1 MSHTVTFTFHAPEN
15 KETKS
20 QDTSPYD
27 EGAVHD
33 SFHQLIQEQSWLAE
47 QEMVEMQD
55 LATRGKDNVA
65 YVASPPRQT
74 EAWESPDE
82 IAEHPDFCSATLQI
96 LASMPSR
103 TIGRS
108 RGVIL
113 SQYYNRTARLRR
125 RSSRA
130 PLQEVSRSARPSIR
144 QLDIE
149 LDSGHEE
156 EDSKRC
162 LLVKELRSLPA
173 NQRINMLQA
182 MPLSL
187 SEKRRLRQDS
197 SGYSGTLRKP
207 KTTAPLSQCSRFK
220 YHIIIGFRN
229 LWYSL
234 LSLLHVLQPWHY
246 SLKQISGR
254 FGSSIL
260 SYFQFLKTL
269 LTFNFFL
276 FLILLVFVVAM
287 QAAYPSAIPNR
298 EAFTGLEPFTGA
310 GFFTH
315 TLLYY
320 GYYSNFTLNDPCT
333 SISNA
338 SHCGQHRHVRMPYN
352 MPLAYLFV
360 TGVSF
365 FVTCILLVYS
375 MSRSFGESYRVGSTS
390 GELAVKVFCAWDYK
404 VIQKRSIRLQ
414 SENICTQLKE
424 CLADH
429 WARSHPLNLFKRL
442 QRLVILLMAWTLS
455 LGAILGCVIG
465 VYYFSEFIHHIH
477 QEKLSTSSRAGKEAL
492 LLALPLLVSLINL
505 LVPYMYNLLAA
516 WEKQESPVLEVY
528 VAICR
533 NLILKMVILGLL
545 CYHWLSRKVTSS
557 KIQCWETFVG
567 QELYRLVVMDFIFT
581 LLDTFFGELMWRV
594 ILEKKLQS
602 KRKPEFDIARNVLE
616 LIYGQTLTWLGV
628 FFAPLLPAVQII
640 KLLLLFYIKK
650 ASLMRNCQSPSKPW
664 RASHMNTIFITLLC
678 FPSFLGAS
686 IFLSYTIWAVK
697 PSEIC
702 GPFQTFET
710 IYDSGKTWVVELEQS
725 SPNLTWFTW
734 IHQHLIQNSFFLFLI
749 SGILLAVIYLNI
761 QVVKGQ
767 RRIITLL
774 KEQIANEGEDKMF
787 LIQKLHTIYGK

>member
-1 MSHTVTFTFHAPEN
+1 ME
-15 KETKS
+15 
-20 QDTSPYD
+20 
-27 EGAVHD
+27 
-33 SFHQLIQEQSWLAE
+33 
-47 QEMVEMQD
+47 D
-55 LATRGKDNVA
+55 LASRGRENVA
-65 YVASPPRQT
+65 YVASSPRRS
-74 EAWESPDE
+74 EAGESPE
-82 IAEHPDFCSATLQI
+82 ETVEHPDFSSATLRI

-108 RGVIL
+108 RGAIL

-125 RSSRA
+125 RSSRV
-130 PLQEVSRSARPSIR
+130 PLQKVSRSARPSVR
-144 QLDIE
+144 QLDLE
-149 LDSGHEE
+149 LDSGQEE
-156 EDSKRC
+156 EETKRA

-173 NQRINMLQA
+173 NQRINMLQTIFGTEKLFH
-182 MPLSL
+182 PYLFSL
-187 SEKRRLRQDS
+187 Q
-197 SGYSGTLRKP
+197 
-207 KTTAPLSQCSRFK
+207 
-220 YHIIIGFRN
+220 GFRN

-234 LSLLHVLQPWHY
+234 LSLLHTLQPWHY

-260 SYFQFLKTL
+260 SYFLFVKTL

-287 QAAYPSAIPNR
+287 QAAYPPATHNR
-298 EAFTGLEPFTGA
+298 EAFTGLELFTGA
-310 GFFTH
+310 GYFTH

-320 GYYSNFTLNDPCT
+320 GYYSNFTLNDPCA
-333 SISNA
+333 SSSNVT
-338 SHCGQHRHVRMPYN
+338 HCRQPSQVQLPYN

-375 MSRSFGESYRVGSTS
+375 MSRSFGESYRVGSAS

-404 VIQKRSIRLQ
+404 VIQKRSVLLQ
-414 SENICTQLKE
+414 SENICTQLKASE
-424 CLADH
+424 GKAAH
-429 WARSHPLNLFKRL
+429 RAIP
-442 QRLVILLMAWTLS
+442 S
-455 LGAILGCVIG
+455 LPQVHQDK
-465 VYYFSEFIHHIH
+465 FSA
-477 QEKLSTSSRAGKEAL
+477 SNRVGKEAL
-492 LLALPLLVSLINL
+492 LLFLPLLVSLINL

-545 CYHWLSRKVTSS
+545 CYHWLSREVTSS

-594 ILEKKLQS
+594 ILEKKLQ
-602 KRKPEFDIARNVLE
+602 RKQRPEFDIARNVLE
-616 LIYGQTLTWLGV
+616 LIYGQSLTWLGV
-628 FFAPLLPAVQII
+628 FFAPLLPAVQIL

-664 RASHMNTIFITLLC
+664 RASHMSTIFITLLC

-697 PSEIC
+697 PSEMC

-710 IYDSGKTWVVELEQS
+710 IYDSGKTWVVDLEQS

-761 QVVKGQ
+761 QVVQGQ

-787 LIQKLHTIYGK
+787 LIEKLHTIYGK

>member
-15 KETKS
+15 TEAKS
-20 QDTSPYD
+20 EDTSPYD

-33 SFHQLIQEQSWLAE
+33 SFHQLIQEQSQLAE
-47 QEMVEMQD
+47 QEMVEMED
-55 LATRGKDNVA
+55 LASRG
-65 YVASPPRQT
+65 R
-74 EAWESPDE
+74 EAGESPE
-82 IAEHPDFCSATLQI
+82 ETVEHPDFSSTTLRI

-108 RGVIL
+108 RGAIL

-125 RSSRA
+125 RSSRV
-130 PLQEVSRSARPSIR
+130 PLQKVSRSARPSVR
-144 QLDIE
+144 QLDLE
-149 LDSGHEE
+149 LDSGQEE
-156 EDSKRC
+156 EETKRT

-187 SEKRRLRQDS
+187 TEKRRLRQDS
-197 SGYSGTLRKP
+197 SGYSGTLQKP
-207 KTTAPLSQCSRFK
+207 KTTAPLSQCSRLK

-234 LSLLHVLQPWHY
+234 LSLLHTLQPWHY

-260 SYFQFLKTL
+260 SYFLFVKTL
-269 LTFNFFL
+269 LMFNLFL
-276 FLILLVFVVAM
+276 LLILLVFVVAM
-287 QAAYPSAIPNR
+287 QAAYPPATRNR
-298 EAFTGLEPFTGA
+298 EPFTGLELFTGA
-310 GFFTH
+310 GYFTH

-320 GYYSNFTLNDPCT
+320 GYYSNFTLNDPCA
-333 SISNA
+333 SSSNVT
-338 SHCGQHRHVRMPYN
+338 HCRQPSQVQLPYN

-375 MSRSFGESYRVGSTS
+375 TSRSFGESYRVGSAS

-404 VIQKRSIRLQ
+404 VIQKRSVLLQ

-424 CLADH
+424 CLAEH
-429 WARSHPLNLFKRL
+429 WARSNPLNLCKRL
-442 QRLVILLMAWTLS
+442 QRMAILLMSWAVS
-455 LGAILGCVIG
+455 LGIVLGCAIG
-465 VYYFSEFIHHIH
+465 VYYFSEYIH
-477 QEKLSTSSRAGKEAL
+477 QVHQDKFSASNRAGKEAL
-492 LLALPLLVSLINL
+492 LLFLPLLVSLINL

-545 CYHWLSRKVTSS
+545 CYHWLSREVTSS

-594 ILEKKLQS
+594 ILEKKLQ
-602 KRKPEFDIARNVLE
+602 RKQRPEFDIARNVLE
-616 LIYGQTLTWLGV
+616 LIYGQSLTWLGV
-628 FFAPLLPAVQII
+628 FFAPLLPAVQIL

-650 ASLMRNCQSPSKPW
+650 ASLMRNCQCPSKPW
-664 RASHMNTIFITLLC
+664 RASHMSTIFITLLC

-686 IFLSYTIWAVK
+686 IFLSYTIWAVR
-697 PSEIC
+697 PSEMC
-702 GPFQTFET
+702 GPFQSFET
-710 IYDSGKTWVVELEQS
+710 IYDSGKTWVVDLEQS

-774 KEQIANEGEDKMF
+774 KEQIANVSAECKAGTISYLVLDNIKPSS
-787 LIQKLHTIYGK
+787 LKLH